1 LEETLEEVIMGA
13 DYIYSY
19 VDTGSDIATFIHG
32 LKQFIN
38 NAPDEVLNKLM
49 HMLYEEEESD
59 NQKVILLNLIE
70 AFEEVYNNANDI
82 ALLDVK
88 DSIVV
93 FTGGYSWGDDPTD
106 SFDIVMSVKEIAIE
120 MRKSSE

>member
-1 LEETLEEVIMGA
+1 
-13 DYIYSY
+13 
-19 VDTGSDIATFIHG
+19 
-32 LKQFIN
+32 
-38 NAPDEVLNKLM
+38 
-49 HMLYEEEESD
+49 
-59 NQKVILLNLIE
+59 
-70 AFEEVYNNANDI
+70 
-82 ALLDVK
+82 VK